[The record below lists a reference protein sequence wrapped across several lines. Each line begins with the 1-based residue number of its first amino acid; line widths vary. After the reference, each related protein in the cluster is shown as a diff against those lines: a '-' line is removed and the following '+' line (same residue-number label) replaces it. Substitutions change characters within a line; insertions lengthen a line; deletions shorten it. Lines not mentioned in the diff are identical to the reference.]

1 MAEGEDRSVNSD
13 WDSLSLEETT
23 SIGIPMA
30 EGEDR
35 SVNSDWDSLSLEE
48 TTSIGVSRRI
58 NGLDIPQI
66 IRTSPVPS
74 LSRRMSE

>member
-48 TTSIGVSRRI
+48 TTSIGRI